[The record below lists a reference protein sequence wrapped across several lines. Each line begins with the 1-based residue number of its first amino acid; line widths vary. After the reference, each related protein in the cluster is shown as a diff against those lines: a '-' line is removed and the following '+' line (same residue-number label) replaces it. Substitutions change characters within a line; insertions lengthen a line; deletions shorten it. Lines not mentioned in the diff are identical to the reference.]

1 MTPADPKP
9 TSEAGGPEPPAG
21 KPINPYRDN
30 MLPASFVP
38 HIAETDVSSVR
49 EMMARAFDLGVK
61 RGSASRDA
69 EVAALRVEIA
79 NLKAELEEAAGL
91 YGECD
96 ALLKEK
102 EATIASLEAELHDS
116 RMRHAE
122 TCGERDR
129 LLDHQRIEGAK
140 HVENYNE
147 LVTAI
152 SAKEAE
158 IARLR
163 DLHEQALQVVEFSEG
178 AAYVSDI
185 RAKISRAQA
194 EDAAPSC
201 DCRCMWCLQG
211 KHEICGMACPLA
223 PPLVTA
229 EDAAPAD
236 GRGKSE

>member
-163 DLHEQALQVVEFSEG
+163 KALC
-178 AAYVSDI
+178 DI
-185 RAKISRAQA
+185 RQWNDGDKTLVYTATKALEKAQA
-194 EDAAPSC
+194 EDAAP
-201 DCRCMWCLQG
+201 
-211 KHEICGMACPLA
+211 A
-223 PPLVTA
+223 PSNPSNLKNAKET
-229 EDAAPAD
+229 P
-236 GRGKSE
+236 